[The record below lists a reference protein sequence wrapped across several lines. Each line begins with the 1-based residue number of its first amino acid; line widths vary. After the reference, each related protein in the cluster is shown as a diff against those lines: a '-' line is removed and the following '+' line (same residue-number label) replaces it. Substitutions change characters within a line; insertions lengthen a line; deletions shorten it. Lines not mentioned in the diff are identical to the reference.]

1 MKLYS
6 TLIGAFVALTPVLVA
21 AEPVT
26 FKVLNSGQSR
36 ATFKT
41 EAPLETIVGNT
52 SLLSGTVVFD
62 RDEPAAA
69 TARIEVDLASLRTGI
84 DMRDEHLR
92 SPMWLDT
99 ANSPKA
105 TFELTKLV
113 LAGSLKPAK
122 SVKGKAYGKLTIRG
136 VTRDIVAEVVATSF
150 PLTDA
155 LRNPDVG
162 FTGDLMKIDVS
173 FKTSFTNHGVQVP
186 QMLFYK
192 VSNDIDVQTS
202 LTLVAQ
208 PKQTSNRARRRALI
222 RQQTVQEEEPGPPL
236 LGLLLD
242 LPKGRTPSGQLD
254 APGTHAPRP
263 RVAPGLTGRR
273 EQ

>member
-1 MKLYS
+1 MKLFP
-6 TLIGAFVALTPVLVA
+6 TLVGALVALAPLLVSA
-21 AEPVT
+21 QPVT
-26 FKVLNSGQSR
+26 FKVLDGGQSR

-52 SLLSGTVVFD
+52 SLVSGTVIFD
-62 RDEPAAA
+62 HDKPAAA
-69 TARIEVDLASLRTGI
+69 TGRIEVDLASLRTGI

-105 TFELTKLV
+105 TFDLTKVV
-113 LAGSLKPAK
+113 LAGSLKPAQ
-122 SVKGKAYGKLTIRG
+122 SLKGKAYGKLTIRG
-136 VTRDIVAEVVATSF
+136 VTRDIVADLTATSF

-155 LRNPDVG
+155 LKNPDFG

-173 FKTSFTNHGVQVP
+173 FKTSFTNHGMQVP

-208 PKQTSNRARRRALI
+208 STHTSNERGIAR
-222 RQQTVQEEEPGPPL
+222 
-236 LGLLLD
+236 
-242 LPKGRTPSGQLD
+242 
-254 APGTHAPRP
+254 
-263 RVAPGLTGRR
+263 
-273 EQ
+273 